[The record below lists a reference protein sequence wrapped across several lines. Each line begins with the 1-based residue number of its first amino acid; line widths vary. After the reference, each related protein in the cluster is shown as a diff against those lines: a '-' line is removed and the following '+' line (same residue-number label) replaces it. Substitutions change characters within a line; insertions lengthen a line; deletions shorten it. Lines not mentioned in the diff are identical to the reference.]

1 MKKSIL
7 FALGL
12 ALLAASPA
20 SAKMVDGRYVAPGGE
35 FSIAMQATADKLF
48 KLDKEASNADIV
60 LIDLQYARSDGLAD
74 FAQRTIEWIRLDAP
88 VPDVE
93 LDRHAADT
101 VTGYLE
107 GRLTG
112 DNFIVTDRRKQRN
125 ESGQLIYTFAATG
138 TMNGTPSAWHGVLLF
153 FGGGVALVSQLSTNA
168 TQPMLDADGI
178 TDAELA
184 SWAST
189 VHPGP

>member
-1 MKKSIL
+1 MRKSAL
-7 FALGL
+7 FAFG
-12 ALLAASPA
+12 AVLLAALPA
-20 SAKMVDGRYVAPGGE
+20 SAKMVDGRYVAPGGA
-35 FSIAMQATADKLF
+35 FSIAMQATTDKLF

-60 LIDLQYARSDGLAD
+60 LIDLQYARSDGHANY
-74 FAQRTIEWIRLDAP
+74 AQRTIEWIRLDAP

-107 GRLTG
+107 GRLAG
-112 DNFIVTDRRKQRN
+112 DNFIVTDRHKQRS
-125 ESGQLIYTFAATG
+125 ESGQLIYSFAATG
-138 TMNGTPSAWHGVLLF
+138 TVNGAPSAWHGALLF
-153 FGGGVALVSQLSTNA
+153 FGGGVALVSQLNTAA
-168 TQPMLDADGI
+168 TQPMLDADGV

-189 VHPGP
+189 IRPE